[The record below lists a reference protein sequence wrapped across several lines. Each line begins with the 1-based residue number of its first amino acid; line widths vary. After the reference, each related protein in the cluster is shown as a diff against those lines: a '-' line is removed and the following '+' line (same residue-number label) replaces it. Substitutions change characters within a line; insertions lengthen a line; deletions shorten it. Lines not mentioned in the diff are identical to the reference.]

1 MGNIDIKK
9 LCEPFDNLRERT
21 FGEEDLFGGYESP
34 ITMIANQ
41 VETKIEN
48 DVMTAIQHYDIQV
61 DKDELIKALNYDRQQ
76 YDKGYRDAQS
86 KLKPMCKYLGKC
98 MSHPDISREYYDW
111 CDLYREDC
119 NCQCCYR

>member
-1 MGNIDIKK
+1 MKIN
-9 LCEPFDNLRERT
+9 NLNDFIT
-21 FGEEDLFGGYESP
+21 SPDMSGYESP
-34 ITMIANQ
+34 ITMIASQ

-48 DVMTAIQHYDIQV
+48 DVMTAVQHYDIQV
-61 DKDELIKALNYDRQQ
+61 DKEELIKALNYDRQQ
-76 YDKGYRDAQS
+76 YEKGYRDAQS

-98 MSHPDISREYYDW
+98 MSHPDISREYHDW